1 MKNLS
6 FLSRMMTSAHR
17 YMIPVVLMLMS
28 FLPARMS
35 YAQDTSVVYSVTP
48 FSSLEVNGSAM
59 VEFTQGPAVEITATG
74 NVSAVEG
81 VSVKSKDNILRISA
95 RTSEGLLIK
104 VTAPSVEKIRV
115 SGAAGLTGKNLFMQD
130 MLNVE
135 TGGAANLKME
145 VQVKNLVAGMS
156 GASVMTLSG
165 TTDFLDLKM
174 SGAANGKFEDLA
186 AKEAQINASGASS
199 GKLNVTDKVAGKV
212 TAAASVKF
220 TADPPINQLE
230 TSGAFAA
237 GNNDQPVVITEE
249 IIRDVEDGDIKLESI
264 KKMMKN
270 TGKKNKFNGHF
281 SGVELGINTYLNSN
295 NDFELP
301 AGADYMELK
310 MPNSLMV
317 NLNLLEANL
326 PIIKNHL
333 GIVTGMGI
341 EFNNYKFEGSNFI
354 RKINGEI
361 TPEPAPAGIEFEKS
375 KLSCSYL
382 KVPFLLEYQTNSGSS
397 KNSFHIAGGVS
408 LGLRLRSHTKYVYEL
423 NGKEVKEKEW
433 DRFYLNPYRV
443 AYVAKIGWGPLNF
456 FAEYNILS
464 LFDKGKGPELYPVN
478 FGIALANWD

>member
-1 MKNLS
+1 MKGS
-6 FLSRMMTSAHR
+6 THR
-17 YMIPVVLMLMS
+17 NMIPVVLMLMS

-35 YAQDTSVVYSVTP
+35 YAQDTSVVYSVAG
-48 FSSLEVNGSAM
+48 FSTIEISGSAM
-59 VEFTQGPAVEITATG
+59 VELTQGPAIDITATG
-74 NVSAVEG
+74 NRSAVEG
-81 VSVKSKDNILRISA
+81 VTVKSKENILRISA
-95 RTSEGLLIK
+95 RTSEGVVIK
-104 VTAPSVEKIRV
+104 VTAPSVEKIRL
-115 SGAAGLTGKNLFMQD
+115 SGASGLTGKNLFMQD
-130 MLNVE
+130 MLNLE
-135 TGGAANLKME
+135 TGGAATLRME
-145 VQVKNLVAGMS
+145 LQTKNLEAGLS

-165 TTDFLDLKM
+165 TTDLFNLKM
-174 SGAANGKFEDLA
+174 SGAANGRFEDLA
-186 AKEAQINASGASS
+186 AKEAQVNASGASS
-199 GKLNVTDKVAGKV
+199 GKLNVTDKVEGKV

-220 TADPPINQLE
+220 TAEPPVNQLE
-230 TSGAFAA
+230 TSGSLLA
-237 GNNDQPVVITEE
+237 GNDDQPVVITEE
-249 IIRDVEDGDIKLESI
+249 IMRDVEDGDIKIESI
-264 KKMMKN
+264 KKMIKSS
-270 TGKKNKFNGHF
+270 GKKKKFNGHF
-281 SGVELGINTYLNSN
+281 SGVELGINTYLNSDN
-295 NDFELP
+295 GFELP

-326 PIIKNHL
+326 PIIKHHL

-354 RKINGEI
+354 RNINGEI
-361 TPEPAPAGIEFEKS
+361 TPEPAPAGVEFEKS

-397 KNSFHIAGGVS
+397 KNSFHVAGGVS

-433 DRFYLNPYRV
+433 DRFNLNPYRV

-478 FGIALANWD
+478 FGIALANWN

>member
-1 MKNLS
+1 MKNPLL
-6 FLSRMMTSAHR
+6 FSRMKASAYR
-17 YMIPVVLMLMS
+17 LTFPVLLMLMS

-35 YAQDTSVVYSVTP
+35 YAQDTSVVYPVTA
-48 FSSLEVNGSAM
+48 FSTLEVSGSAL
-59 VEFTQGPAVEITATG
+59 VEFTQGPGFEVAAKG
-74 NVSAVEG
+74 NPSAVEG

-95 RTSEGLLIK
+95 RTAEGLVIK

-115 SGAAGLTGKNLFMQD
+115 SGAAGLTGKNLFVQD
-130 MLNVE
+130 VFSVE

-145 VQVKNLVAGMS
+145 VQVKSLDAGLS

-165 TTDFLDLKM
+165 TADSLILKM
-174 SGAANGKFEDLA
+174 SGAANGRFEDLA
-186 AKEAQINASGASS
+186 AKDAQVNASGASS

-220 TADPPINQLE
+220 TTDPPVNQLE
-230 TSGAFAA
+230 TSGALLA
-237 GNNDQPVVITEE
+237 GDDEQPVVITEE
-249 IIRDVEDGDIKLESI
+249 IMRDVEDGDIKIESI

-270 TGKKNKFNGHF
+270 TGKKKKFNGHF
-281 SGVELGINTYLNSN
+281 GGVELGINTYLNQDN
-295 NDFELP
+295 AFELP

-326 PIIKNHL
+326 PIIKHHL
-333 GIVTGMGI
+333 GIVTGLGI

-408 LGLRLRSHTKYVYEL
+408 LGLRLRSHTKYMYEL